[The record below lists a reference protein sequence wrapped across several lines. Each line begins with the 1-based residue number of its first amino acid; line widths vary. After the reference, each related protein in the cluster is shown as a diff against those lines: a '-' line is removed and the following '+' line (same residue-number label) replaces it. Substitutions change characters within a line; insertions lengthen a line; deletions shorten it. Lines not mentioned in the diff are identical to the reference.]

1 MSHLMEK
8 MDFCYIIL
16 PGDLMVGL
24 EQIYTAEG
32 VIVDKHNCY
41 HNISVFVFQGW
52 IT

>member
-1 MSHLMEK
+1 MEK

-16 PGDLMVGL
+16 PGNLMVGL

-32 VIVDKHNCY
+32 VIVHKHNFY
-41 HNISVFVFQGW
+41 HYISVFVFQSW

>member
-8 MDFCYIIL
+8 IDFCYIIL

-24 EQIYTAEG
+24 EQMYTAEG
-32 VIVDKHNCY
+32 VIVHKHNVY
-41 HNISVFVFQGW
+41 HYISVFVFQSW